1 MDFEEKQKRQTIR
14 VIIAEIFMVL
24 AIVIIVVVSTLA
36 AMGFMISSNGSIE
49 QSGLLQLHTLP
60 TGANVDIDGVA
71 IFGRTNLSRTLSAGE
86 HSLKVYRDGYDT
98 WSKTINMRSGVLMRL
113 YYPRLFLNNREVET
127 VMDLSKNDDL
137 AFYIP
142 SPRRSYIIYAKKN
155 TTEWQILDLRGDE
168 VKMTTLD
175 VSGALPGIVEKK
187 DDKKISAVTGVHT
200 YEFNGKIDEMIWSQN
215 EENLLVKVSYDDK
228 TEWILVRLRDIARS
242 VNLTKTFGLSKDV
255 KLSMI
260 DDAANQLYVLE
271 KRQLR
276 RINAV
281 DNVMS
286 RILVDNV
293 IEYMN
298 DEMKVIYV
306 AGDNE
311 NKKRAVGVFRDD
323 EKEGTI
329 LAEVPDAA
337 NVKVALSN
345 YYDDDYMIWVID
357 RRMNICYGR
366 LPSYD
371 ESGANVEALK
381 IMKDDFELAEV
392 PDNLL
397 VSLGGEYILAQ
408 HGTNYMVTDLDHGD
422 TYQYNA
428 PTSVVKWFDDS
439 MLYMVSEQKITVW
452 DFDGTNQRNLSENV
466 KDKSEKPVL
475 INNNSPVTMAANN
488 RYIYYLVNLNND
500 TYLAREKIRD

>member
-86 HSLKVYRDGYDT
+86 HSLKIYRDGYDT

-113 YYPRLFLNNREVET
+113 YYPRLFLNDRTAEAVVGLGE
-127 VMDLSKNDDL
+127 SDDL
-137 AFYIP
+137 AFYVP
-142 SPRRSYIIYAKKN
+142 SPRRNYIIYAKKDAV
-155 TTEWQILDLRGDE
+155 EWQILDLRGDE
-168 VKMTTLD
+168 VKTTVLD
-175 VSGALPGIVEKK
+175 VSEVLPGVVEKK
-187 DDKKISAVTGVHT
+187 DEKKISTVAGVHT
-200 YEFNGKIDEMIWSQN
+200 YEFNGKVEEVIWSQN
-215 EENLLVKVSYDDK
+215 EENLLVKVGYEDK
-228 TEWILVRLRDIARS
+228 IEWVLVRLRDMARS

-255 KLSMI
+255 KFSMI

-271 KRQLR
+271 KHQLR

-286 RILVDNV
+286 RILIDNV

-306 AGDNE
+306 AGDSD
-311 NKKRAVGVFRDD
+311 NKKRVVGVFRDD
-323 EKEGTI
+323 EKEGTV
-329 LAEVPDAA
+329 LAEVPDATS
-337 NVKVALSN
+337 VKVALSN

-357 RRMNICYGR
+357 QRMSIRYGR

-381 IMKDDFELAEV
+381 SMKDDFELAGA

-397 VSLGGEYILAQ
+397 VSPGGEYILAQ
-408 HGTNYMVTDLDHGD
+408 HGNTYMVTDLDHGD
-422 TYQYNA
+422 IYQYDA

-439 MLYMVSEQKITVW
+439 MLYMVSEQKVVVW
-452 DFDGTNQRNLSENV
+452 DFDGTNRRDLSEEV
-466 KDKSEKPVL
+466 KDKSGKPVL
-475 INNNSPVTMAANN
+475 VNNNSPVTMAANN
-488 RYIYYLVNLNND
+488 RYIYYLVNLNNE
-500 TYLAREKIRD
+500 TYLTREKIRD